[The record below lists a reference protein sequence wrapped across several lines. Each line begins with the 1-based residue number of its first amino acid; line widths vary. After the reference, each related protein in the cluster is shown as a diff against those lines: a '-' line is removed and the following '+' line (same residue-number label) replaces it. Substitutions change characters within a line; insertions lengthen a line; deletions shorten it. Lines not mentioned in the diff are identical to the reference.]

1 MDCVPLSPKSVFYKV
16 TIMITVININD
27 NTPVLSVCQ
36 EGTGVG
42 ATKEGGKIYRLGN
55 VGEAL

>member
-1 MDCVPLSPKSVFYKV
+1 MGCVSPIAEKHFHEV
-16 TIMITVININD
+16 TIMITVINFND
-27 NTPVLSVCQ
+27 NTPVLSMCQ
-36 EGTGVG
+36 EGTGAG